1 MFDWQHLRD
10 RDRVDG
16 SHHLLQ
22 TRAGIVTVVPH
33 WSRTP
38 PLVALA
44 DWSRNEEADT
54 GRAKRL
60 AGSYAVA
67 AGLVGAVL
75 VVGVVF
81 GGQIKKQVLEE
92 EVNVKFV
99 APEPVKAAPPP
110 PPPPPP
116 PQRVATNTNRPKLGS
131 VTDAPPTEI
140 PKGPPA
146 EGDPNRPKEAGPD
159 GVGDP
164 NGCVGCTGKGG
175 PPAKPVETAPP
186 APPPP
191 PAPPLQ
197 VAEVSTPAMIT
208 SKTMPAY
215 PEDARK
221 QGIEA
226 VVVVKLIIDDA
237 GRLEDVKIAK
247 GHPLF
252 DDVVLAA
259 IRTWTFEPATLDGK
273 PVRMAKLVKIPFRLK
288 AT

>member
-1 MFDWQHLRD
+1 M
-10 RDRVDG
+10 
-16 SHHLLQ
+16 
-22 TRAGIVTVVPH
+22 
-33 WSRTP
+33 
-38 PLVALA
+38 ALA
-44 DWSRNEEADT
+44 DWSRTDEADD

-67 AGLVGAVL
+67 AGLVAAVL

-81 GGQIKKQVLEE
+81 GGQIKKQVLDE

-99 APEPVKAAPPP
+99 PPEPMKVAPPP
-110 PPPPPP
+110 PPPPAPP
-116 PQRVATNTNRPKLGS
+116 PAKVAVSTNRPKLGS

-146 EGDPNRPKEAGPD
+146 EGDPSKPKDEGPV
-159 GVGDP
+159 GEGDP
-164 NGCVGCTGKGG
+164 NGCVGCTGKAA
-175 PPAKPVETAPP
+175 PPAPKPVETAPP
-186 APPPP
+186 APPAQ

-226 VVVVKLIIDDA
+226 VIVVKLVIDEA
-237 GRLEDVKIAK
+237 GRLEDATIAK

-252 DDVVLAA
+252 DELVLTA
-259 IRTWTFEPATLDGK
+259 IRTWTFQPATLDGR

-288 AT
+288 ST

>member
-1 MFDWQHLRD
+1 M
-10 RDRVDG
+10 
-16 SHHLLQ
+16 
-22 TRAGIVTVVPH
+22 
-33 WSRTP
+33 
-38 PLVALA
+38 ALA
-44 DWSRNEEADT
+44 DWSRAEEADT

-67 AGLVGAVL
+67 AGLVAAVL
-75 VVGVVF
+75 VIGVVF

-99 APEPVKAAPPP
+99 PPEPVKAAPPP

-116 PQRVATNTNRPKLGS
+116 APKIAAATQRPKLGS
-131 VTDAPPTEI
+131 VTDAPPTEL

-146 EGDPNRPKEAGPD
+146 EGDPNKPKEEGPV
-159 GVGDP
+159 GEGDP
-164 NGCVGCTGKGG
+164 NGCSGPGCTGRAG
-175 PPAKPVETAPP
+175 PAPAPKPVETAPP

-221 QGIEA
+221 QGVEA
-226 VVVVKLIIDDA
+226 VVVVKLIIDEA
-237 GRLEDVKIAK
+237 GKLEDVKIAK